1 MYAVSLDD
9 KRAAWQRAINED
21 STQMFKHL
29 IGTYPNGQRSR
40 LLRQLNIEIIPTNFL
55 IDNNQRIIAKDL
67 HGERLLQVLDSLIQK

>member
-1 MYAVSLDD
+1 
-9 KRAAWQRAINED
+9 
-21 STQMFKHL
+21 MFKHL

-67 HGERLLQVLDSLIQK
+67 HGERLIQVLDSLIQK